1 MIERLVGL
9 VKNYRLEISL
19 VSADCA
25 VANLRRI
32 YHASLIGAFISL
44 IHISLF
50 LFSPK
55 GATPSLETWRVSII
69 CTHCAIFILLAG
81 AFFTARH
88 LKKKGKAGAASTAL
102 QYAVVMI
109 VMAAGVVIVTIDQI
123 ATSNITPYIVVC
135 MIMGTVFLIDPV
147 KSLLI
152 FSAAYITYYF
162 GIALTQP
169 SLEQLLSNRV
179 NGIASIGV
187 GYVLSVIMWRLNV
200 TNFKQKRRIIF
211 QQQQLEQAN
220 RELERM
226 AYFDALTGLPNRRHF
241 DEILK
246 REVALIERKGHESC
260 LVMLDVDDFKG
271 INDEYGHPIG
281 DSFLVQLGQMLSQ
294 NIRKYDTLCRLGG
307 DEFIILLPQTTL
319 AEATAFAESLR
330 ERLAPCPFLI
340 DSVTIR
346 ATASIGVARLAGSR
360 DDALIRQYADVDK
373 ALYLAKQSGRNCVRC
388 A

>member
-1 MIERLVGL
+1 MIERLIGL
-9 VKNYRLEISL
+9 VKKYKLEISL

-25 VANLRRI
+25 DANLRRI

-55 GATPSLETWRVSII
+55 GATPSLETWRVSIL
-69 CTHCAIFILLAG
+69 CTHCAIFILLAT
-81 AFFTARH
+81 AFFTARY
-88 LKKKGKAGAASTAL
+88 LKKKGKTGAASTAL
-102 QYAVVMI
+102 QYAVIMV
-109 VMAAGVVIVTIDQI
+109 VMAAGVIIVTIDQI
-123 ATSNITPYIVVC
+123 ATSNITPYILVC
-135 MIMGTVFLIDPV
+135 MIMGTVFLVDPV

-152 FSAAYITYYF
+152 FSVAYITYYF

-179 NGIASIGV
+179 NGIASIGI

-200 TNFKQKRRIIF
+200 TNFKQKRHIIL

-226 AYFDALTGLPNRRHF
+226 AYFDAMTGLPNRRHF

-281 DSFLVQLGQMLSQ
+281 DGFLVQLGQMLSK
-294 NIRKYDTLCRLGG
+294 NIRQYDTLCRLGG

-330 ERLAPCPFLI
+330 KRLAPCPFLI
-340 DSVTIR
+340 DSEPIR
-346 ATASIGVARLAGSR
+346 ATASIGGARLAGSR